1 MNEENQCLYHKCKRD
16 LEETYGNI
24 VEGTRVRSRC
34 QWYEEGKKPSKFFL
48 NLKKFNEKQSQIRKI
63 IVNDQEVTDPN
74 KILNEKFFFY
84 EYHFKKGYSKLPP
97 FQINDFINK
106 VQLPKLNI
114 TEINECENEVSG
126 KELYISLI
134 IMQTYKSPGS
144 DELKK

>member
-1 MNEENQCLYHKCKRD
+1 M
-16 LEETYGNI
+16 
-24 VEGTRVRSRC
+24 
-34 QWYEEGKKPSKFFL
+34 KK
-48 NLKKFNEKQSQIRKI
+48 N
-63 IVNDQEVTDPN
+63 
-74 KILNEKFFFY
+74 FFY

-97 FQINDFINK
+97 SQINDFINK

-134 IMQTYKSPGS
+134 VMQTYKSPGS